1 MQGCLPSGLSLRQQ
15 AAEAPGGGAEPDGT
29 IGNGSDVV
37 TDLGG
42 TAEDGTEPEEAASG
56 QESSATVAGLTIIP
70 AKVELGQDENK
81 LYLDLENTTDEDLY
95 VEWRRVLFAFE
106 EEKDRSG
113 VSSTP
118 GEETCYIKAHDVHQE
133 VFTVLV
139 TKAYTPYAKTTVMM
153 TVMNADK
160 SLSEK
165 MEITL
170 PIGKNDV
177 ETVEM
182 SEPKANSVY
191 FEEQE
196 FYNDGTLLFTLPE
209 QTVEPVYYT
218 ERDNPHYEVK
228 IHYENNSDDTS
239 IWYNY
244 AFLDAKINGVAPQP
258 DALSWGDFLSD
269 HYLQLISGQNSDKR
283 VEIDNDFQVPFN
295 TGEDSGEITFTL
307 SLKVKDTDEVLSETP
322 VTIHY
327 TVVK

>member
-1 MQGCLPSGLSLRQQ
+1 MR
-15 AAEAPGGGAEPDGT
+15 EPD
-29 IGNGSDVV
+29 D
-37 TDLGG
+37 
-42 TAEDGTEPEEAASG
+42 TAEDGTKQKEEEAASG
-56 QESSATVAGLTIIP
+56 QEFAGTVGGLAITP
-70 AKVELGQDENK
+70 AKVELGKKENK
-81 LYLDLENTTDEDLY
+81 LYLDLENTTDEDIY

-113 VSSTP
+113 VSSMP

-139 TKAYTPYAKTTVMM
+139 SKAYTPYAKTTVMM

-170 PIGKNDV
+170 PIGKDDV

-182 SEPKANSVY
+182 SEPKANSVH

-209 QTVEPVYYT
+209 QTVEPKYYDNVA
-218 ERDNPHYEVK
+218 EGRENPHYEVK
-228 IHYENNSDDTS
+228 IHYENNSDDTGM
-239 IWYNY
+239 WYNY

-283 VEIDNDFQVPFN
+283 VEINNDFQVPFN

-307 SLKVKDTDEVLSETP
+307 SLKVKDTDEVFNERDACHDSL
-322 VTIHY
+322 HGH
-327 TVVK
+327 